1 MYDKIHYKNKQTNK
15 QKKNKTNKAQE
26 KKKEKRNKGRA
37 EKPENAQVWK
47 KARESLYQ

>member
-15 QKKNKTNKAQE
+15 QKKNKTNKAQ
-26 KKKEKRNKGRA
+26 KKKKRNKGRA
-37 EKPENAQVWK
+37 EKTENAQVWK